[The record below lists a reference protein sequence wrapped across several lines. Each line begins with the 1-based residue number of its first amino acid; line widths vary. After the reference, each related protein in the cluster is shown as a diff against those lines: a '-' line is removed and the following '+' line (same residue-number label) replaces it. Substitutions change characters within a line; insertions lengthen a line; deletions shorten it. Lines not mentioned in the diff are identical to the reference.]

1 MKALKACAAVLL
13 VGAVLVGCGSE
24 SSAEVRLKVVRIVD
38 TDDGTPVRV
47 GMELDGDQP
56 DAPHTGTYGAD
67 LDRLP
72 EGVAVGDVVVC
83 TVTKTD
89 ENGLDGVDPEYD
101 VGPCRAA

>member
-1 MKALKACAAVLL
+1 MKALKACAAVLAA
-13 VGAVLVGCGSE
+13 GALLVGCGDEWSGE
-24 SSAEVRLKVVRIVD
+24 LRLKVVRVVD
-38 TDDGTPVRV
+38 PNNGSPTRV
-47 GMELDGDQP
+47 AMELDGDQP

-89 ENGLDGVDPEYD
+89 ENGLDGVDPEYR

>member
-1 MKALKACAAVLL
+1 MKALKACAAVLV
-13 VGAVLVGCGSE
+13 VGAVLAGCGSDWSGE
-24 SSAEVRLKVVRIVD
+24 LRLKVVRIVE
-38 TDDGTPVRV
+38 TNDDAPTRV

-67 LDRLP
+67 LDELP
-72 EGVAVGDVVVC
+72 EGVAVGDVVIC

-89 ENGLDGVDPEYD
+89 ENGLDGVDPKYD